1 MIRVRWELEEAV
13 ALMDLYFR
21 YGATLSVPSDELL
34 KLSQIYRN
42 RANILGLNV
51 DDKFRNLSGMK
62 MQLGCIHYVVTGGK
76 EGMSGASNLFYK
88 TYDLYK
94 NNPCEFQN
102 VCKKFYAAYE
112 RNDISIH

>member
-21 YGATLSVPSDELL
+21 YGATLSVPNDELL

-62 MQLGCIHYVVTGGK
+62 TGMKMQLGCIHYVVTGGK
-76 EGMSGASNLFYK
+76 EGMSGASRLFYK

-94 NNPCEFQN
+94 NNPLEFRN
-102 VCKKFYAAYE
+102 ICKGFYKKYQVV
-112 RNDISIH
+112 

>member
-13 ALMDLYFR
+13 ALMNLYFR
-21 YGATLSVPSDELL
+21 YGATLGVPNDDLL

-62 MQLGCIHYVVTGGK
+62 MQLGCIPLPNYLCRGQRHPTDRPSPHTGK
-76 EGMSGASNLFYK
+76 APAAPRRWHPGAPLP
-88 TYDLYK
+88 D
-94 NNPCEFQN
+94 
-102 VCKKFYAAYE
+102 
-112 RNDISIH
+112 

>member
-13 ALMDLYFR
+13 ALMNLYFR
-21 YGATLSVPSDELL
+21 YGATLGVPNDELL

-62 MQLGCIHYVVTGGK
+62 MQLGCILAQAICFIRRMIFIKIIHVSFK
-76 EGMSGASNLFYK
+76 MFA
-88 TYDLYK
+88 K
-94 NNPCEFQN
+94 NFMLRMNEM
-102 VCKKFYAAYE
+102 
-112 RNDISIH
+112 I

>member
-21 YGATLSVPSDELL
+21 YGATLSVPNDELL

-94 NNPCEFQN
+94 T
-102 VCKKFYAAYE
+102 
-112 RNDISIH
+112 IHVSFKMFAKNFMLRMNEMI

>member
-13 ALMDLYFR
+13 ALMNLYFR
-21 YGATLSVPSDELL
+21 YGATLGVPNDELL

-42 RANILGLNV
+42 RANILGLN
-51 DDKFRNLSGMK
+51 
-62 MQLGCIHYVVTGGK
+62 VVTGGK

-94 NNPCEFQN
+94 NEPTRFQSI
-102 VCKKFYAAYE
+102 CDDFYKKYQG
-112 RNDISIH
+112 

>member
-34 KLSQIYRN
+34 KLS

>member
-13 ALMDLYFR
+13 ALMNLYFR
-21 YGATLSVPSDELL
+21 YGATLGVPNDELL

-94 NNPCEFQN
+94 NEPTRFQSI
-102 VCKKFYAAYE
+102 CDDFYKHWL
-112 RNDISIH
+112 RRRQL

>member
-21 YGATLSVPSDELL
+21 CGATLSVPNDELL
-34 KLSQIYRN
+34 KLSQIYRD

-62 MQLGCIHYVVTGGK
+62 MQLGCIHYVVTEGK
-76 EGMSGASNLFYK
+76 SGLSGASSLFYK
-88 TYDLYK
+88 TYELFK
-94 NNPCEFQN
+94 NEPTRFRKIADDFHE
-102 VCKKFYAAYE
+102 KYYE
-112 RNDISIH
+112 